1 MKAAADPTPTGAG
14 FLTVVLWL
22 CAAGALWLLLSPAAF
37 QRRILTARAHAEA
50 SAAETERLRVQGL
63 QALRD
68 GLEGDPSVIER
79 EARKLGYGRP
89 DERSYPLSPDHDLAD
104 AESEWL
110 RNAETAERSLDSASA
125 TGQETAIRARKRIGA
140 ALMAIIGGAIAFLF
154 FRDLRIDD
162 PGDLPE
168 TDAASEESG

>member
-1 MKAAADPTPTGAG
+1 MKTVKADATAPGTD

-37 QRRILTARAHAEA
+37 RRRVLTARAYE
-50 SAAETERLRVQGL
+50 ETVAVERERLRAAGL
-63 QALRD
+63 ERWRD
-68 GLEGDPSVIER
+68 GLASDPSVIER

-89 DERSYPLSPDHDLAD
+89 DERCYPLSPERDLA
-104 AESEWL
+104 
-110 RNAETAERSLDSASA
+110 NAETAWVRNAQKAERVRNASA
-125 TGQETAIRARKRIGA
+125 TERERAAGGRKTIGA

-162 PGDLPE
+162 PDE
-168 TDAASEESG
+168 RAATNAASEDSH